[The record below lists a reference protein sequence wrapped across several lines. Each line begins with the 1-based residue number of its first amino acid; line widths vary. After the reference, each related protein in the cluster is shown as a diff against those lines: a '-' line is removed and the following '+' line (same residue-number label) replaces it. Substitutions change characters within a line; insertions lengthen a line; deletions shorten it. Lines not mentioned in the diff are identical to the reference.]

1 MINLPSASQDV
12 ASSGILVAII
22 LVIVYLVFG
31 ALAFASYIL
40 TSLSL
45 YTIGSR
51 RLIKNSWL
59 SWLPIGKEY
68 ILGKIAEEYD
78 AKNGINRKWGK
89 IMLTL
94 SLIGKLGLVA
104 FFVVYIIFVIMVIG
118 IETANLGME
127 AFMLSSGIGM
137 ALLFI
142 VVYIAAIIC
151 LTALQFLTYICY
163 FKLYEST
170 VTEKAVKY
178 LLISLLVPFGMPICL
193 YRAKDKGY
201 MNIPQFLQ
209 QPVTVANTEQPTTVV
224 PQEVVTEPQETA
236 AEPQEA
242 ENNATEPQEI
252 LAEQSEQPTEE

>member
-12 ASSGILVAII
+12 ASSGFLVAII
-22 LVIVYLVFG
+22 LVIVYLVIG

-59 SWLPIGKEY
+59 SWLPIGREY
-68 ILGKIAEEYD
+68 ILGKIAEDYD

-94 SLIGKLGLVA
+94 SLIGNLGLVA

-118 IETANLGME
+118 IETAGLGME
-127 AFMLSSGIGM
+127 AFMLSTGIG
-137 ALLFI
+137 AILVFLI
-142 VVYIAAIIC
+142 VYIAAIIC

-163 FKLYEST
+163 FKLFEST

-209 QPVTVANTEQPTTVV
+209 QPVTAPVAEQPATEEPAQEAVEQPQESEVVASEPEQAATEPTEQPK
-224 PQEVVTEPQETA
+224 ED
-236 AEPQEA
+236 
-242 ENNATEPQEI
+242 
-252 LAEQSEQPTEE
+252 

>member
-12 ASSGILVAII
+12 ASSGFLVTII
-22 LVIVYLVFG
+22 LVIVYLVFS

-104 FFVVYIIFVIMVIG
+104 FFVVYIVFVIMVIG

-163 FKLYEST
+163 FKLFEST

-224 PQEVVTEPQETA
+224 PQEVVNETL
-236 AEPQEA
+236 ETVNVPQEA
-242 ENNATEPQEI
+242 ENNVTEPQET
-252 LAEQSEQPTEE
+252 LAEQSEEPKEE

>member
-12 ASSGILVAII
+12 ASSGFLVVII

-94 SLIGKLGLVA
+94 SLIGNLGLVA

-118 IETANLGME
+118 IDTAGLGME
-127 AFMLSSGIGM
+127 AFMLSTGIG
-137 ALLFI
+137 AILVFLI
-142 VVYIAAIIC
+142 VYIAALIC

-163 FKLYEST
+163 FKLFEST

-209 QPVTVANTEQPTTVV
+209 QPVRVSNAEQPTTVV
-224 PQEVVTEPQETA
+224 PQEVVNETLETV

-242 ENNATEPQEI
+242 ENNATEPQET
-252 LAEQSEQPTEE
+252 LAEQSEQPKEE

>member
-12 ASSGILVAII
+12 ASSGFLVVII

-51 RLIKNSWL
+51 KIIKNSWL
-59 SWLPIGKEY
+59 TWLPIGKEY
-68 ILGKIAEEYD
+68 IIGKIAEEYD

-94 SLIGKLGLVA
+94 SLIGNLGLVA

-118 IETANLGME
+118 IDTAGLGME
-127 AFMLSSGIGM
+127 AFMLSTGIG
-137 ALLFI
+137 AILVFLI
-142 VVYIAAIIC
+142 VYIAALIC

-163 FKLYEST
+163 FKLFEST

-209 QPVTVANTEQPTTVV
+209 QPVRVSNAEQPTTVV
-224 PQEVVTEPQETA
+224 PQEVVNETLETV

-242 ENNATEPQEI
+242 ENNATEPQET
-252 LAEQSEQPTEE
+252 LAEQSEQPKEE

>member
-1 MINLPSASQDV
+1 MINLPSASQDI
-12 ASSGILVAII
+12 ATSGILVAII

-89 IMLTL
+89 IMLIL
-94 SLIGKLGLVA
+94 SAIGNIGFVV
-104 FFVVYIIFVIMVIG
+104 FFVVYFVSVIMAMSIGDTGINVEAFRHSALIG
-118 IETANLGME
+118 IV
-127 AFMLSSGIGM
+127 LSF
-137 ALLFI
+137 LLAY
-142 VVYIAAIIC
+142 VAAIIC

-163 FKLYEST
+163 FKLFEST

-209 QPVTVANTEQPTTVV
+209 QPVTVANTEQPTTDV
-224 PQEVVTEPQETA
+224 PQEVVN
-236 AEPQEA
+236 EPQEA
-242 ENNATEPQEI
+242 
-252 LAEQSEQPTEE
+252 LAEQSEQPKEE